1 VWENSEV
8 KFWCGNDS
16 SNSND
21 RELASDKILRCQAP
35 CRLGGS
41 KASNGSALM
50 YLTCVHV
57 GGPPLGAREGCV
69 QGPTLTSPLHTF
81 PAQVRIPP
89 VGRFG
94 GSKPSQGSNTSTS
107 FWMFLTFLTCPLDV
121 FGLVFVLERL
131 PRVLRRVVSKILP
144 SHHPYTLSL
153 LRFKPPPSVTALR
166 GSVKNIRS
174 KTSQNRKK
182 PKWLRFEPSF
192 FRREPTRRPYMC
204 LTRGVLG

>member
-1 VWENSEV
+1 LCPRSYPHITPTHLPCSGSNPASGSIWWV
-8 KFWCGNDS
+8 K
-16 SNSND
+16 
-21 RELASDKILRCQAP
+21 
-35 CRLGGS
+35 
-41 KASNGSALM
+41 
-50 YLTCVHV
+50 
-57 GGPPLGAREGCV
+57 
-69 QGPTLTSPLHTF
+69 TL
-81 PAQVRIPP
+81 
-89 VGRFG
+89 
-94 GSKPSQGSNTSTS
+94 QGSNTSTS